1 MRPADQPLLA
11 TVTDGQLGGNTM
23 SAEPGRSLGR
33 AWLARLD
40 PRTQLERLGLLV
52 VVLILWNSA
61 VERGWVESIYA
72 ATPAQ
77 TVSSL
82 VAFLGDEQF
91 WTDLTVTLGEA
102 LGGWAIGA
110 PAGLFAGLL
119 LGRWSHARK
128 VLGPYLTFVNAL
140 PKIALAP
147 VIILWFGIG
156 MTSKVAL
163 AALVVF
169 FIAQVPTTSAV
180 ALTNPDLDTVA
191 TTLGA
196 TEVEKYFK
204 VYLPGILAAVFG
216 ALRLGAVY
224 ALLAVVF
231 GEFLAAREGLGQR
244 LIAAT
249 NQFNMADAFAL
260 MIVLA
265 LLALTINGGIGLIER
280 RLLRWQDSSAHGSVL
295 SP

>member
-1 MRPADQPLLA
+1 MRPSDQPLPGTLDDEQP
-11 TVTDGQLGGNTM
+11 DGNAM
-23 SAEPGRSLGR
+23 HDRPGRSLGR

-52 VVLILWNSA
+52 VALMLWNSA

-72 ATPAQ
+72 ATPGQ

-82 VAFLGDEQF
+82 VDFLGDDLF
-91 WTDLTVTLGEA
+91 WTDLAVTLGEA
-102 LGGWAIGA
+102 LSGWAIGA
-110 PAGLFAGLL
+110 TTGLFAGLL
-119 LGRWSHARK
+119 LGRWRHARK
-128 VLGPYLTFVNAL
+128 VLGPYLTFVNAI

-147 VIILWFGIG
+147 IIILWFGIG
-156 MTSKVAL
+156 MSSKVAL
-163 AALVVF
+163 AAMVVF
-169 FIAQVPTTSAV
+169 FIVQVPTTSAV

-196 TEVEKYFK
+196 TEVQKFFK

-265 LLALTINGGIGLIER
+265 FLALTINGGIGLLER
-280 RLLRWQDSSAHGSVL
+280 HLLRWQESAAHGSVVSL
-295 SP
+295 